1 MTDMIDE
8 QGFVKNNGFLSI
20 YIPAFDKAMVFRV
33 IARQNPISTEMSYG
47 SLPVKSGD
55 TLNLYG
61 GGISAVGED
70 GVLKGNTYTQPI
82 QFPLV
87 GAERDNDMMFTP
99 FTYVNRLFHYKV
111 KTSPSHLRIGYQIP
125 HGASQGKFQDDKIII
140 GVEKEFGFERG
151 ESEMVYFPELTVGH
165 VFGNDTNLD
174 VNTSVTFNYA
184 EYLIDFVWD
193 PVALF
198 NILSGLA
205 PSYRITYPMVTDDQ
219 TVKNALIKTYQF
231 DGFKIFTPYQQSE
244 AIAEYTK
251 VLEHLKKVTPL
262 RRGK

>member
-1 MTDMIDE
+1 MIDE
-8 QGFVKNNGFLSI
+8 QGFVKNNGFISI

-33 IARQNPISTEMSYG
+33 IARQNPNTTEMSYG
-47 SLPVKSGD
+47 ELPLKEAD
-55 TLNLYG
+55 PLNAYD
-61 GGISAVGED
+61 GGIETVPAS
-70 GVLKGNTYTQPI
+70 GVIKANTYTRPV
-82 QFPLV
+82 QFPLQ

-125 HGASQGKFQDDKIII
+125 HGASQGKFQDDKIIT
-140 GVEKEFGFERG
+140 GVDKMFGFERG
-151 ESEMVYFPELTVGH
+151 ESEMIYFPELTIGH

-174 VNTSVTFNYA
+174 VKTAVSFTYA

-231 DGFKIFTPYQQSE
+231 DGFKIFTPYQQAE

-251 VLEHLKKVTPL
+251 VLQHLKQVTPL